1 MRLGALLGPVLPN
14 AGANFLVEQAR
25 TLAGEGF
32 VSLWSAQAIG
42 RGFMMTDP
50 FVALAAAAT
59 AAERVE
65 IGTAVVQAPLYQP
78 LDLAHRV
85 LSLQQICGNR
95 LILGLG
101 VGSTAK
107 DFAALDR
114 SFDNRFAHFASVV
127 EDLKEI
133 FTTGA
138 RGDNALSPWPAVA
151 GGPPLFLGTWKKG
164 VERAAREF
172 DGWIASSMHSPTDQL
187 VSGLETYRQAGGKR
201 AVVST
206 ILAPPGTDLGE
217 FKARL
222 DRFADAGFDDAV
234 VLLLPGG
241 PTPAQVRQLVD

>member
-14 AGANFLVEQAR
+14 AGANFLAEQAR

-32 VSLWSAQAIG
+32 TSLWSAQAIG
-42 RGFMMTDP
+42 RGFMLTDP
-50 FVALAAAAT
+50 FVALTIAAT
-59 AAERVE
+59 VAEKVE
-65 IGTAVVQAPLYQP
+65 IGTAVVQVPLYHP

-85 LSLQQICGNR
+85 FSLQQICGDR
-95 LILGLG
+95 LVLGLG

-107 DFAALDR
+107 DFAALGR
-114 SFDNRFAHFASVV
+114 SFDDRFAHFASAVA
-127 EDLKEI
+127 DLREI
-133 FTTGA
+133 FKTGA
-138 RGDNALSPWPAVA
+138 LGEDTLSPWPAVE

-172 DGWIASSMHSPTDQL
+172 DGWIASSMHSPADQL
-187 VSGLETYRQAGGKR
+187 VSGLQAYRQAGGKR

-206 ILAPPGTDLGE
+206 IQAPPGTDLGE

-234 VLLLPGG
+234 VLFLPGG
-241 PTPAQVRQLVD
+241 PTPAQVRQLVG